1 MFYIA
6 IAGIAALSLVVF
18 FIKGRNNLI
27 AIKNSIDQVQN
38 TIEATLQERKDCLE
52 KITTICKK
60 AKVRD
65 EDLLEKITSARVK
78 MEDITILA
86 EAYPELSSNENFM
99 NLQKA
104 TINLEAKLAASRRAL
119 GTSIAEYNTAVQSF
133 PGCLFAGSL
142 GYSPIKP
149 KKEVSQ
155 FFTADESAQTGDIKI
170 DL

>member
-6 IAGIAALSLVVF
+6 IVGIVALSLVVF

-65 EDLLEKITSARVK
+65 EDLLEK
-78 MEDITILA
+78 DITILA

-99 NLQKA
+99 NLQKT

-155 FFTADESAQTGDIKI
+155 FFTADESAQNEGIKI

>member
-6 IAGIAALSLVVF
+6 IASIAILSLVVF

-86 EAYPELSSNENFM
+86 EAYPELSSNENF
-99 NLQKA
+99 
-104 TINLEAKLAASRRAL
+104 
-119 GTSIAEYNTAVQSF
+119 
-133 PGCLFAGSL
+133 
-142 GYSPIKP
+142 
-149 KKEVSQ
+149 
-155 FFTADESAQTGDIKI
+155 
-170 DL
+170 